1 LRNEGYDVSVRANYV
16 VLNDVPYV
24 TAQREIKRGMLV
36 SELTMA
42 GDVTARPS
50 THVIM
55 FAGEYPCDK
64 NAAPI
69 ENIRHASARQVLAP
83 DLVVDHSFSNKP
95 DAGYE
100 DYYDKLSRYAII
112 LSGPA
117 ESLDPSMTAK
127 THPVIVPEEDE
138 SVFHYFDT
146 AASRA
151 GIMGVTGKLA
161 GHKVAIV
168 GVGGTGSYILDL
180 LAKTPVGEIHVFDG
194 DKYLTHNAFR
204 SPGAPSVEEL
214 RQAPTKAAHFAA
226 EYSRMHRHIIPH
238 AYYLDASNVAEL
250 RGMAF
255 VFLAL
260 DKGTPKRVIV
270 EKLEEY
276 GIPFIDVGMGV
287 TLVDGALHAVLRV
300 TTSTP
305 AKREHVREKQRIP
318 FADDDAKN
326 EYDQNIQ
333 IADLNMLNATLA
345 VIKWKKLCGFYRDL
359 EVEHFSTY
367 TSDGNMLTNEDQP

>member
-1 LRNEGYDVSVRANYV
+1 
-16 VLNDVPYV
+16 
-24 TAQREIKRGMLV
+24 
-36 SELTMA
+36 
-42 GDVTARPS
+42 
-50 THVIM
+50 
-55 FAGEYPCDK
+55 
-64 NAAPI
+64 
-69 ENIRHASARQVLAP
+69 
-83 DLVVDHSFSNKP
+83 
-95 DAGYE
+95 
-100 DYYDKLSRYAII
+100 
-112 LSGPA
+112 
-117 ESLDPSMTAK
+117 
-127 THPVIVPEEDE
+127 
-138 SVFHYFDT
+138 
-146 AASRA
+146 
-151 GIMGVTGKLA
+151 
-161 GHKVAIV
+161 
-168 GVGGTGSYILDL
+168 
-180 LAKTPVGEIHVFDG
+180 
-194 DKYLTHNAFR
+194 
-204 SPGAPSVEEL
+204 
-214 RQAPTKAAHFAA
+214 
-226 EYSRMHRHIIPH
+226 
-238 AYYLDASNVAEL
+238 
-250 RGMAF
+250 MAF